1 MHFRH
6 ACTARR
12 ETASKR
18 EAQHTS
24 NAAQIQF
31 RPNIPHLHLTLTYFT
46 SLSSSTE
53 IRNQA
58 NVTCSG
64 NAALLS
70 WYKTQPQA
78 LYFRLITLPPATF
91 PLPSASKGRGC
102 QKVPL
107 TGGKAS
113 AAGPGMTQEPNAEQS
128 ASFCGCSPVVL
139 LFSVSSSPAQVTWG
153 SPSALSS
160 SSGHSRANAETQK
173 PKADVKITSG
183 PWQFAPR

>member
-6 ACTARR
+6 ACTARC
-12 ETASKR
+12 EMASKR

-64 NAALLS
+64 STALLS

-139 LFSVSSSPAQVTWG
+139 LFSASSSPAQLPLLPGV
-153 SPSALSS
+153 PPQCSALHL
-160 SSGHSRANAETQK
+160 GTAEPMQR
-173 PKADVKITSG
+173 PKS
-183 PWQFAPR
+183 QRQM